1 MTSDPF
7 PAALEAMCGG
17 VNQAIEAFLDSSAK
31 RMPQQEHPA
40 FGRLFRS
47 VYAYLR
53 NGGRRMHAQAM
64 LLAYRATGGEPASA
78 ILPVAVGFQLYH
90 HHTMVH
96 DDIYDEDPARRGSAT
111 VHEAFAQWFSQ
122 HAGPASPPDAGSL
135 FLSPARRRGA
145 IAGWMQGKVVHAL
158 AFEAIAS
165 APFPREQL
173 FEVARALNWHDVYD
187 NAGQLADVFHEHSP
201 DLSPERSLGIAE
213 LKTGRLFSVCVDA
226 ATRLSNA
233 TVAQAH
239 ALSTWI
245 HNLGVAYQL
254 QDDLEDLEA
263 ESEKGRGRGAGT
275 DLRSRKPTLLL
286 ALALENAGEADR
298 TLLLEWM
305 RGAGPT
311 LDVVQFRRV
320 VERTG
325 GLDACRAVVA
335 EKVGEASAA
344 LRRAQPALPRES
356 LEQMD
361 AFGRYFVSPAYWRRP
376 LPPAID
382 LFEARP

>member
-1 MTSDPF
+1 MS
-7 PAALEAMCGG
+7 PAGLPPEIEALCTE
-17 VNQAIEAFLDSSAK
+17 VNLAIAAFLDAAAP
-31 RMPQQEHPA
+31 RVPQLEHPA
-40 FGRLFRS
+40 FGRLYRS
-47 VYAYLR
+47 IYAYLR
-53 NGGRRMHAQAM
+53 NGGRRMHAVAM
-64 LLAYRATGGEPASA
+64 LLAYRATGGDPPSA

-96 DDIYDEDPARRGSAT
+96 DDIYDEDAARRGSAT
-111 VHEAFAQWFSQ
+111 VHEAFSQWFSC
-122 HAGPASPPDAGSL
+122 AAPPNSPDAGSI
-135 FLSPARRRGA
+135 FRSPARRRGA

-165 APFPREQL
+165 APFPREEL
-173 FEVARALNWHDVYD
+173 FEVTRALNWHDVYD

-233 TVAQAH
+233 TVSQAH
-239 ALSTWI
+239 ALGTWI
-245 HNLGVAYQL
+245 QNLGVAYQL

-263 ESEKGRGRGAGT
+263 ESEKGRGRGVGT
-275 DLRSRKPTLLL
+275 DLRSCKPTLLL
-286 ALALENAGEADR
+286 ALALQEAEPADR
-298 TLLLEWM
+298 ALLLDWVQ
-305 RGAGPT
+305 GSGPT
-311 LDVVQFRRV
+311 LDVGQFRHV

-335 EKVGEASAA
+335 RKVAESSAA
-344 LRRAQPALPRES
+344 LRRAEAALPGES
-356 LEQMD
+356 IEQME

-376 LPPAID
+376 LPPPLD